1 MTTGDAGTPRALDDL
16 RVLDLT
22 DRLGQYCGRMLASLG
37 ADVIRIEPPG
47 GLDGRRVHPLAGGE
61 PDGESSLDFWF
72 HSLRQ
77 RSVVLDLDTAEGQAA
92 LTKLA
97 RGADVLIESATPG
110 VMAARGLDYA
120 ALSAANPALIY
131 TSVTP
136 FGQEGPY
143 SRWAATDITLMGLG
157 GQMWLCGY
165 ADAPP
170 ARLAGSQAFIQGAL
184 HSLYATLIALY
195 HRDITGEGQHID
207 VSAQACIA
215 TAQETAMQFWD
226 LRRELRTR
234 TGAER
239 RSPGAGPYPCADGVV
254 QWMAPATA
262 NGWTNLVQWMRDDGV
277 EGDYW
282 TEEWVDGMYRVKH
295 LDEFDSWFIPW
306 VTEKTKD
313 ELDTGAQKYHLTIGP
328 VRNVDEIVAND
339 HLAVRDYWT
348 EVEAPASGARYRL
361 PGVPMRMSE
370 TPLLAGGRP
379 PTLGEDSDEVLAEP
393 ERTAGGRIVDGANGA
408 GSQRMALE
416 GVRIIDFSW
425 FGAGPMGTKV
435 LADHGAEVI
444 RVESEYRL
452 DGLRRAGPK
461 REGQDGPNHSGY
473 YNGHNS
479 SKLSTRINVND
490 PQGAELV
497 KRLVAI
503 ADVVIDNFNPGVM
516 AKWGLSYAELR
527 AIKDD
532 IIVVNMPMMGLT
544 GPRKDDVGF
553 GSTMVAT
560 TGLSALTGFPEQMP
574 AGVGTNYPDYSCNP
588 YHTMSG
594 MLAALHHRNRTGQS
608 QHIELAQFESTL
620 QMIGPA
626 ILDYTVNGVVPPRPG
641 NRDPLIAPHAAFQAA
656 GPPTAVGEDDRW
668 IAIACPSDDDWAALV
683 AEMGSPQWATEPAL
697 ASFEGR
703 KAAEDELERRV
714 GEWVRTQDGYELMER
729 LQARGVPAGVVQNAS
744 DVLERDPQLAVREHF
759 QRLMH
764 PEAGEAAYDSPP
776 VKLSRTPG
784 ELRAPAPC
792 LGQHN
797 EQVLQGILGLT
808 DDEYREYEDANVFF

>member
-1 MTTGDAGTPRALDDL
+1 MTAGGETTPGALDDL

-47 GLDGRRVHPLAGGE
+47 GLDARRAHPLAGGE

-72 HSLRQ
+72 HNLRK
-77 RSVVLDLDTAEGQAA
+77 RSAVLDLETAEGQAA

-97 RGADVLIESATPG
+97 RGADVLIESSTPG
-110 VMAARGLDYA
+110 VMAARGLDYE
-120 ALSAANPALIY
+120 ALATVNPALIY

-143 SRWAATDITLMGLG
+143 SRWAATDIALMALG
-157 GQMWLCGY
+157 GQMWLCGF

-170 ARLAGSQAFIQGAL
+170 ARLAGSQAFVQGAL
-184 HSLYATLIALY
+184 HACYATLIALY
-195 HRDITGEGQHID
+195 HRDLTGEGQHID
-207 VSAQACIA
+207 VSTQDCIA

-226 LRRELRTR
+226 LRGELRTR

-239 RSPGAGPYPCADGVV
+239 RSPAAGPYPCADGVV

-262 NGWTNLVQWMRDDGV
+262 NGWTNLVQWMRDEGV
-277 EGDYW
+277 GGDYW
-282 TEEWVDGMYRVKH
+282 TDEWAEGPFRVQH
-295 LDEFDSWFIPW
+295 LDEFDGWFMPW

-313 ELDTGAQKYHLTIGP
+313 ELDAQAQAYHLTIGP
-328 VRNVDEIVAND
+328 VRNVDEIVAD
-339 HLAVRDYWT
+339 AHLAARGYWT
-348 EVEAPASGARYRL
+348 EVEAPSSGACHRL

-370 TPLLAGGRP
+370 TPLLPGGRP
-379 PTLGEDSDEVLAEP
+379 PTLGEHTADVLAEP
-393 ERTAGGRIVDGANGA
+393 ERTPGGRIVDGAAPA
-408 GSQRMALE
+408 GSHALD
-416 GVRIIDFSW
+416 GVRIVDFSW

-444 RVESEYRL
+444 RIESEYRL

-473 YNGHNS
+473 YNNHNS
-479 SKLSTRINVND
+479 SKLSVRLNVND
-490 PQGAELV
+490 PQGRELV
-497 KRLVAI
+497 QRLVAVS
-503 ADVVIDNFNPGVM
+503 DVVIDNFNPGVM

-532 IIVVNMPMMGLT
+532 IIVVNMPMMGLS

-553 GSTMVAT
+553 GSTMVAM
-560 TGLSALTGFPEQMP
+560 TGLSALTGFADQMP
-574 AGVGTNYPDYSCNP
+574 VGVGTNYPDYSCNP
-588 YHTMSG
+588 YHAMSG
-594 MLAALHHRNRTGQS
+594 ILAALHYRNRTGRG

-620 QMIGPA
+620 QLIGPS
-626 ILDYTVNGVVPPRPG
+626 ILDYTVNGVVPPRVG
-641 NRDPLIAPHAAFQAA
+641 NRDPLAAPHGAFRAA
-656 GPPTAVGEDDRW
+656 GPPTSAGEDDRW
-668 IAIACPSDDDWAALV
+668 IAIACPSDAAWAALV
-683 AEMGSPQWATEPAL
+683 AEMDSPQWATEPSL
-697 ASFEGR
+697 ATLDGR
-703 KAAEDELERRV
+703 KAAEAELEQRV
-714 GEWVRTQDGYELMER
+714 GEWVRTQDAYELMER
-729 LQARGVPAGVVQNAS
+729 LQARGVPAGVVQDAG
-744 DVLERDPQLAVREHF
+744 DVLARDPQLAARGHF
-759 QRLMH
+759 QRLVH
-764 PEAGEAAYDSPP
+764 PEAGEAAYDTPP

-784 ELRAPAPC
+784 ELRTPAPC

-797 EQVLQGILGLT
+797 EQVLTRLGVT